1 MSRSLAI
8 NTNAIQRVAYIR
20 TGLLHEPF
28 RVDEAI
34 MGVKNGGY
42 VLSVELESTQAAD
55 CYVEK
60 CKCKAM

>member
-42 VLSVELESTQAAD
+42 VLSVELESTQAA
-55 CYVEK
+55 
-60 CKCKAM
+60 M